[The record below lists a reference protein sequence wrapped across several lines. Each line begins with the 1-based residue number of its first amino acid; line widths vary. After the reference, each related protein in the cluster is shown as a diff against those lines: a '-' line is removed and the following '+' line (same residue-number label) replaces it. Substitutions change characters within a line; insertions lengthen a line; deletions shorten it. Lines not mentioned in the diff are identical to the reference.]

1 MNAPSQQ
8 PASLGPAISRADAR
22 WATGLCL
29 LMVVYGA
36 AWEGF
41 IDPIRD
47 GSWLWLKVAPL
58 AMALPGLLKGRIYTF
73 QWMSLLIW
81 LYVCEALVRIIG
93 LQWQER
99 ALAAGWLV
107 LGLALTA
114 VILQSIRKY
123 KRQQPPKPDLP

>member
-1 MNAPSQQ
+1 
-8 PASLGPAISRADAR
+8 
-22 WATGLCL
+22 
-29 LMVVYGA
+29 MVVYGV

-58 AMALPGLLKGRIYTF
+58 AMAVPGLLKGRIYTF

-123 KRQQPPKPDLP
+123 KRQQPPRPDLP